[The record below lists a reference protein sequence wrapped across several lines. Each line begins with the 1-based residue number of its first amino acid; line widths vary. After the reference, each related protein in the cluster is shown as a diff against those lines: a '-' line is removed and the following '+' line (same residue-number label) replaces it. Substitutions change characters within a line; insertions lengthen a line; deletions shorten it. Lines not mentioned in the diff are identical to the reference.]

1 MRGTGCGFAFGC
13 GGSYGTLRGESG
25 LGEKAARRRDAGR
38 DREPLLRACERDV
51 RESALGLRALAGGAL
66 LGGDVER
73 APVRQLALLAREQL
87 HPRPLAA
94 LGAVDRGQL
103 DPVLVVADRQQRI
116 RAAFEQL
123 QVAGD
128 RQARGFGLRLVEHL
142 ELDLL
147 GATEH
152 RFVLLEV
159 RVQAAAVP

>member
-1 MRGTGCGFAFGC
+1 M
-13 GGSYGTLRGESG
+13 
-25 LGEKAARRRDAGR
+25 
-38 DREPLLRACERDV
+38 
-51 RESALGLRALAGGAL
+51 
-66 LGGDVER
+66 
-73 APVRQLALLAREQL
+73 
-87 HPRPLAA
+87 
-94 LGAVDRGQL
+94 
-103 DPVLVVADRQQRI
+103 LVVADRQQRI

-159 RVQAAAVP
+159 RVQAAAVPQVADEALRVRDRAERVQRAAGLVELAAPAVVGAQRGQQRA